1 MNLDSLRDRRP
12 DLFPSRSA
20 KKSKAELRSALLWT
34 KAMLRALDMNKTRG
48 TGKARVWANRLLHYK
63 RGLALLI
70 YGGAAMRELIAT
82 REHQLASTG
91 GVEMSPNG

>member
-12 DLFPSRSA
+12 DLFPSRGPT
-20 KKSKAELRSALLWT
+20 KSKAELRLARRTAREL
-34 KAMLRALDMNKTRG
+34 LRALDLNKTRG
-48 TGKARVWANRLLHYK
+48 TGKARVWASRFLHYK

-70 YGGAAMRELIAT
+70 YGGAAMRELIAS

-91 GVEMSPNG
+91 GVEMSPQ